1 VLPPS
6 YCLPV
11 SRTPAGCLMCV
22 QIYAP
27 ARRLL
32 MCSRVGDGE
41 QFHVRGAEQTK
52 IDRDVGLRRNERRRM
67 RAKLKVFTPPSVPAP
82 SPATPPHF
90 GLSRCPPDASALSLQ
105 QLSHGAVH
113 ASARLEVGSRWQH
126 VWVKMNA
133 MKIDH

>member
-1 VLPPS
+1 
-6 YCLPV
+6 
-11 SRTPAGCLMCV
+11 
-22 QIYAP
+22 
-27 ARRLL
+27 

-67 RAKLKVFTPPSVPAP
+67 RAKLKVFTPRPRQPPPQLPHPISGSRAAPPMLLLFPSNSCRMAPCTPALD
-82 SPATPPHF
+82 F
-90 GLSRCPPDASALSLQ
+90 N
-105 QLSHGAVH
+105 V
-113 ASARLEVGSRWQH
+113 EVGSRWQH